1 VTAAPTGTPDNT
13 NKVLKGVYKEY
24 TDIKSVAGDFG
35 TSTMEYKAAARMFGQ
50 QPCPQKVAIYSVV
63 RAVAAAPAELSAALA
78 SIVELH
84 NEWYLL
90 VDTSLESVAG
100 DTAEIAEFAMANN
113 KLYVATNKEGDV
125 VTTSGVQDVT
135 AIIARAALINSPRV
149 GFIAHTEPETALPH
163 AAWVGRMAATEP
175 GAATWKFKTLAGVS
189 DAGFTTTAIT
199 ALHEGNVNTYVRKLG
214 VLQTSEGKDT
224 SGTYLDVQRS
234 IDWLQARIEEN
245 IMFVLLNNSGKIPYD
260 DTGIAIITN
269 TLQGV
274 LKQAVSAGVI
284 AKDEAGNGIFTVT
297 APKRADIPANDMPT
311 VICRM

>member
-1 VTAAPTGTPDNT
+1 
-13 NKVLKGVYKEY
+13 
-24 TDIKSVAGDFG
+24 
-35 TSTMEYKAAARMFGQ
+35 
-50 QPCPQKVAIYSVV
+50 
-63 RAVAAAPAELSAALA
+63 
-78 SIVELH
+78 
-84 NEWYLL
+84 
-90 VDTSLESVAG
+90 
-100 DTAEIAEFAMANN
+100 
-113 KLYVATNKEGDV
+113 
-125 VTTSGVQDVT
+125 
-135 AIIARAALINSPRV
+135 
-149 GFIAHTEPETALPH
+149 
-163 AAWVGRMAATEP
+163 
-175 GAATWKFKTLAGVS
+175 LAGVS

-297 APKRADIPANDMPT
+297 APKRADIPANDRANRYLPDVNFDATIAGAIHT
-311 VICRM
+311 VAINGVLRV